1 MSSPPSPLS
10 TKAIRA
16 GAGAGK
22 TYTLTRDVIAFALQF
37 REHTGRWPR
46 FVVTTFTKKATQELQ
61 ERLLTLALSEFPQA
75 LDFVSSSSHLKIST
89 IHGVLDELLKEHG
102 HWIGLKSDFGY
113 LRETEALFLS
123 KKSLKE
129 VYDQEKDKF
138 ADLLQVFSFAQIHQ
152 LLRVSAE
159 KDMSTLNPI
168 SLKDNLQLLQDHLD
182 QLAKRCERLAQRA
195 RNLDLL
201 GKWPAMVITLESLCK
216 SLQPEVW
223 KNPAGALQLIGEFN
237 LRGGLKSKDRPEGDG
252 PYEELKNLVED
263 LRKLKE
269 SAYQVTSIENLHV
282 YNQQF
287 AILQKHYLQRL
298 NEKKMHMS
306 RIEIKDLEL
315 FSAQLVREH
324 AEQLRPWVEKRD
336 YWFIDEFQDTSPQQ
350 MTLLQELIGPNPYY
364 LVGDPQ
370 QSIYLFRGAR
380 SEVFTEQFENVMQKG
395 GSTHLL
401 DHNYRS
407 TPSLLAF
414 INTSASHLGENFSEM
429 KAARQDL
436 VCEDVDVTYFV
447 APGEEK
453 EDIESQESH
462 FIYHTICSLQ
472 AKGISLDQ
480 IAILVRKNKQLESV
494 GQFLSQLGV
503 PVHLHSSGQ
512 FWRRRE
518 VLACVQLLKFLLL
531 PEDDENLLHLLRI
544 PTMSVSDQ
552 QLVDLQNKKP
562 GSLWTEMR
570 EGCER
575 GQYGSSGKNLIE
587 LQKNKKIFGIVLSFE
602 KALFNLGFFTFH
614 KHQDPTGRSEGNLWK
629 FVSLLKMFERERG
642 ANMVQFLLDCEKAR
656 WAESS
661 VDSPGSV
668 EKNKVNIM
676 TVHASKGLQFAHV
689 ILPFLSQ
696 KPNSD
701 KQLPLAIDETHKN
714 WALRAPANETEMG
727 TSASLFEKKVLAERK
742 VRQQQ
747 EDLRVLYVALTRSEK
762 SLHLSWA
769 QKIPAESWAAQLT
782 FLPNLVQKTDTFRVK
797 QVEEKDLL
805 PLAPFKT
812 ARVSMMEMAPPWSQ
826 IEEQWALASSQAVT
840 KIIQRGQKSY
850 RDSHIKKQQGILFH
864 KLVEILKYP
873 VPKDLPSLLQT
884 WFGEESQEDVLT
896 ALNYILALNEPPLTE
911 LMKTGQVEWAFRWK
925 KDAQMIDG
933 QVDLWGIS
941 QGTLW
946 VVDYKSGERILLDKA
961 FSQLEIY
968 CQAIQRH
975 LKWTGPIR
983 RAVIYPFLQTT
994 VVRDFCGSFMES

>member
-1 MSSPPSPLS
+1 MSSPTSPLS

-37 REHTGRWPR
+37 REHKGRWPR
-46 FVVTTFTKKATQELQ
+46 FIVTTFTRKATQELQ

-129 VYDQEKDKF
+129 VYEHDSSEF
-138 ADLLQVFSFAQIHQ
+138 ADLMQVFSFAQIHQ
-152 LLRVSAE
+152 LLRASSE
-159 KDMSTLNPI
+159 KDMSELKPI
-168 SLKDNLQLLQDHLD
+168 SLHDNLQLLQSHLD
-182 QLAKRCERLAQRA
+182 QLAERCQSVAQQA
-195 RNLDLL
+195 RRLDLP
-201 GKWPAMVITLESLCK
+201 GKWPAMITVLESLNK
-216 SLQPEVW
+216 SLNIEVW
-223 KNPAGALQLIGEFN
+223 RNPENALQTISDFN
-237 LRGGLKSKDRPEGDG
+237 LRGGLKSKDRPEGDAL
-252 PYEELKNLVED
+252 YEDFKELVED

-269 SAYQVTSIENLHV
+269 PAYQVKTIENLHV

-287 AILQKHYLQRL
+287 AVLQKHYLQNL
-298 NEKKMHMS
+298 NDKKRQTS

-315 FSAQLVREH
+315 YSAQLVREH
-324 AEQLRPWVEKRD
+324 TEQLRSWVEKRD

-350 MTLLQELIGPNPYY
+350 MTLLQELIGANPYY

-380 SEVFTEQFENVMQKG
+380 SEVFTEQFDKVLKKG
-395 GSTHLL
+395 GSTHFLE
-401 DHNYRS
+401 HNYRS

-414 INTSASHLGENFSEM
+414 INTSAGYLGENFSEM
-429 KAARQDL
+429 KAARLDL
-436 VCEDVDVTYFV
+436 ASEEIDVSYFV
-447 APGEEK
+447 ATGEEK
-453 EDIESQESH
+453 DQIEQQESH
-462 FIYHTICSLQ
+462 FIYHTICALQ
-472 AKGISLDQ
+472 GQGVSLDT

-518 VLACVQLLKFLLL
+518 VLGCIQLLKFLLL

-552 QLVDLQNKKP
+552 QLVDLQNKKEK
-562 GSLWTEMR
+562 SLWAEMR
-570 EGCER
+570 EGCAS
-575 GQYGSSGKNLIE
+575 GHYGLSGKSLVD
-587 LQKNKKIFGIVLSFE
+587 LQKNKKLFGVVLAFE
-602 KALFNLGFFTFH
+602 KALLDLGFFTFH

-656 WAESS
+656 WTESS

-676 TVHASKGLQFAHV
+676 TVHASKGLQFGHV

-696 KPNSD
+696 KPNVD
-701 KQLPLAIDETHKN
+701 RHIPLAIDETHKN
-714 WALRAPANETEMG
+714 WALRSPANETEMG
-727 TSASLFEKKVLAERK
+727 TTSSLFEKKVLAERK
-742 VRQQQ
+742 ERQQQ
-747 EDLRVLYVALTRSEK
+747 EDLRVLYVALTRAEK

-769 QKIPAESWAAQLT
+769 QEIPKESWAAQLL
-782 FLPNLVQKTDTFRVK
+782 FLPELTQTSTSFRVK
-797 QVEEKDLL
+797 EIHQAELL
-805 PLAPFKT
+805 PLTHFKT
-812 ARVSMMEMAPPWSQ
+812 ERPGKTTVVPAWSQ
-826 IEEQWALASSQAVT
+826 VDDTWSMATSQAVT

-896 ALNYILALNEPPLTE
+896 ALNYILALNEPPLAE
-911 LMKTGQVEWAFRWK
+911 LMKIGHVEWAFRWK
-925 KDAQMIDG
+925 NAEQTIDG

-941 QGTLW
+941 EGVLW

-975 LKWTGPIR
+975 LKWTGPVR

-994 VVRDFCGSFMES
+994 VVRDWNGV